1 MQYPCQY
8 LLQGATEEIVS
19 ASFASHQQP
28 SEHFGWC
35 NYLRQDNN
43 HKVKS
48 LTLSY
53 IQIYWN
59 VILYASYPIYSGPS
73 SGAKEEKITLLFNYR
88 SLRH

>member
-8 LLQGATEEIVS
+8 LLQEAPEEIVS

-28 SEHFGWC
+28 SEWFGWF

-48 LTLSY
+48 LTLSH

-73 SGAKEEKITLLFNYR
+73 SGGTEKKIALLFNHR